1 MLEGGYA
8 KVPQSGSPSNGAD
21 NRKRKT
27 FRDLIRGARRALRRC
42 AHLSFESAAR
52 RDPDML
58 CWLIVVRCQQIADA
72 TLPRVSQTTAECNPW
87 LPASVDFCRSPKCQ
101 LSKNAAGVLHHLVE
115 MAGCPAY
122 VTESARFRSGT
133 ANATPNHMCVFPQ
146 LPSMYNVCH
155 RQTLGMYNVCHRQ
168 TLGPSTMS
176 ATGRR

>member
-1 MLEGGYA
+1 VRFAVTLISLSNPRPGGTLTCSAGSLSYGVS
-8 KVPQSGSPSNGAD
+8 KSPTQRCRGFRKLLQSVIPG
-21 NRKRKT
+21 
-27 FRDLIRGARRALRRC
+27 
-42 AHLSFESAAR
+42 
-52 RDPDML
+52 
-58 CWLIVVRCQQIADA
+58 CQQAL
-72 TLPRVSQTTAECNPW
+72 TFAE
-87 LPASVDFCRSPKCQ
+87 AAPKCQ